1 MKKKTD
7 RQKKLEQFAM
17 ACKEAK
23 AKRSENRVL
32 REAYRDDPKKAQEI
46 RSRLIKDLIRVYN
59 SPDNPWA
66 GWAASR
72 KRYRELGW
80 YPEIF
85 VTDLFGTHEE
95 FSRAADLRDKRGTSK
110 VKIVTAK
117 LSTEKQIADYAQQS
131 IVRHYG
137 KWDREARKKQ
147 GVKVVLVGSD
157 FHGQF
162 VDPFAMAVLLDVAKT
177 VAPDGVV
184 LNGDVVDFPKVGRF
198 VQIPGAGN
206 LSLQAELDFVKD
218 RIVKPISAAC
228 PSGAYKIWLMG
239 NHEQRLVRYIADTA
253 PELADL
259 RSLRW
264 DRLTGVE
271 DMGWEMV
278 FGGNWLAPMQ
288 KDRTEN
294 VRRTWKVLHD
304 CFVVAHGRSI
314 AKNAMDAEISR
325 YGMSGTSGHTHRP
338 GVWTMPTLAGKNLCW
353 TSTGMMAGA
362 AVGKDYVAA
371 PSAWTMGF
379 AVFVI
384 DPKTKTVIPH
394 PVHIYEDFA
403 EFGGQV
409 YRPSKAAKKVRKKQ
423 WEGQPAGAW
432 RNFYDW

>member
-7 RQKKLEQFAM
+7 RQKQMERFEK
-17 ACKEAK
+17 ACEEAK
-23 AKRSENRVL
+23 TKRTANRCL
-32 REAYRDDPKKAQEI
+32 REGYRDDPQAALDVRK
-46 RSRLIKDLIRVYN
+46 RLISDLIRVYN

-80 YPEIF
+80 YPEII

-95 FSRAADLRDKRGTSK
+95 FSRAAGLRDKRGTSK
-110 VKIVTAK
+110 VKLVTAR
-117 LSTEKQIADYAQQS
+117 LSTEKRISDYATQS
-131 IVRHYG
+131 VERHYG
-137 KWDREARKKQ
+137 KWDRETRKKQ
-147 GVKVVLVGSD
+147 GVKTVLVASD
-157 FHGQF
+157 CHGQF
-162 VDPFAMAVLLDVAKT
+162 VDPFAMAVLLDVVQK
-177 VAPDGVV
+177 VEPDGVV

-198 VQIPGAGN
+198 TQIPGAGN
-206 LSLQAELDFVKD
+206 LSLQAELDFVRD
-218 RIVKPISAAC
+218 HIIKPVSEIC
-228 PSGAYKIWLMG
+228 PKAYKIWLMG
-239 NHEQRLVRYIADTA
+239 NHEQRLIRYIADTA

-259 RSLRW
+259 RALRW
-264 DRLTGVE
+264 DQLTGVDE
-271 DMGWEMV
+271 MGWELV

-294 VRRTWKVLHD
+294 VRRTWKILHD
-304 CFVVAHGRSI
+304 CFVVTHGRSI

-362 AVGKDYVAA
+362 AVGKDYVST

-379 AVFVI
+379 AVFTI

-394 PVHIYEDFA
+394 LVNIYEDFA
-403 EFGGQV
+403 EFAGKI
-409 YRPSKAAKKVRKKQ
+409 YRPTKAAKKVRRKQ
-423 WEGQPAGAW
+423 WEGQPAGEW
-432 RNFYDW
+432 RSYFDG

>member
-7 RQKKLEQFAM
+7 RQKLMEQFET
-17 ACKEAK
+17 ACEK
-23 AKRSENRVL
+23 AREKRAANREL
-32 REAYRDDPKKAQEI
+32 REEYRDDSAKADRMREK
-46 RSRLIKDLIRVYN
+46 LVADLERVYN
-59 SPDNPWA
+59 HPANPYR

-95 FSRAADLRDKRGTSK
+95 FSRAAGLRDKRGTSK
-110 VKIVTAK
+110 VKLATAR
-117 LSTEKQIADYAQQS
+117 LSTEKRIADYAKES

-137 KWDREARKKQ
+137 KWDRETRKKD
-147 GVKVVLVGSD
+147 GVKVVAVASD

-162 VDPFAMAVLLDVAKT
+162 VDPFAMEVFLKVLEEVQ
-177 VAPDGVV
+177 PDGVA

-198 VQIPGAGN
+198 TQIPGAGN
-206 LSLQAELDFVKD
+206 LSLQAELDFVRDHLLEPVAK
-218 RIVKPISAAC
+218 AA
-228 PSGAYKIWLMG
+228 PNAYRIWLMG
-239 NHEQRLVRYIADTA
+239 NHEQRLVRYLADTA

-259 RSLRW
+259 RCLQW
-264 DRLTGVE
+264 DRLFGLG
-271 DMGWEMV
+271 DDWELI
-278 FGGNWLAPMQ
+278 FGGNWLAPRQ

-304 CFVVAHGRSI
+304 CFVVTHGRSI

-325 YGMSGTSGHTHRP
+325 YGLSGTSGHTHRP

-362 AVGKDYVAA
+362 AVGKDYVAS

-379 AVFVI
+379 ALFVI
-384 DPKTKTVIPH
+384 DPRTKTVIPQ
-394 PVHIYEDFA
+394 PVNIYEEFA
-403 EFGGQV
+403 SFGGRV
-409 YRPSKAAKKVRKKQ
+409 FRPSRAAKQVRRRQ
-423 WEGQPAGAW
+423 WEGQPAGEW
-432 RNFYDW
+432 RNFYGQ